1 MSKTIGF
8 IGLGIMGKPMAR
20 NLMKAGYPLVVYNRT
35 ASKADELVAA
45 GARQVGSPR
54 EVAES
59 AEVIITMVA
68 DSPEVEQIIL
78 GPQGVLE
85 SVKAGSVVIDMS
97 SISPVV
103 TQKIAAELARKGAAM
118 LDAPVSGG
126 EIGAV
131 QGTLSI
137 MVGGDEAVFEEVR
150 PILEKM
156 GKSVVRVGEI
166 GAGGFTKLSNQII
179 VAAAL
184 QAIAEG
190 MVLAQKAGVDIQRV
204 YEAIKGGM
212 AGGRTLDMKIPLL
225 AQHKFEPGFKMDLHI
240 KDLKNA
246 LLAGKSLG
254 VPLPATGLIH
264 ELFTACSAQGKG
276 QKDHSVIYTLLEQ
289 LAGLQVN
296 S

>member
-54 EVAES
+54 EVAQS

-103 TQKIAAELARKGAAM
+103 TKKIAAELAPKGAAM
-118 LDAPVSGG
+118 LDAPVRGG

-276 QKDHSVIYTLLEQ
+276 QKDHSVIYSLLEQ
-289 LAGLQVN
+289 LAGLQANV
-296 S
+296 

>member
-1 MSKTIGF
+1 
-8 IGLGIMGKPMAR
+8 MGKPMAR
-20 NLMKAGYPLVVYNRT
+20 NLLKAGYPLVVYNRT
-35 ASKADELVAA
+35 ASKAEDLVTA
-45 GARQVGSPR
+45 GAKQAGSPR
-54 EVAES
+54 ELADR
-59 AEVIITMVA
+59 AEVIITMVSA
-68 DSPEVEQIIL
+68 SPEVEKVIL

-85 SVKAGSVVIDMS
+85 TVKAGSVVIDMS

-103 TQKIAAELARKGAAM
+103 TKKIAAELAKRGVAM

-131 QGTLSI
+131 QGTLSV

-150 PILEKM
+150 PVLEKM
-156 GKSVVRVGEI
+156 GKSVVRVGDI

-184 QAIAEG
+184 QAIAEA

-225 AQHKFEPGFKMDLHI
+225 VQHRFEPGFKMDLHI

-254 VPLPATGLIH
+254 VSLPATGLIH

-289 LAGLQVN
+289 LAGLN
-296 S
+296 